1 MGYCKDCLYF
11 SRSYEQKRL
20 LQPTLYGFTLL
31 NKYVTE
37 NGSCNKFE
45 PNTYKSGGGSGCFLT
60 SACVDFMGKADDCE
74 ELTVLRSFRD
84 TYLKST
90 QEGRALVEE
99 YYSVAPL
106 IVEKINSS
114 DKKEKYYEY
123 IYEVVEKCVKL
134 IGIGEKERALNEYKF
149 MTLNLKKEFKI

>member
-1 MGYCKDCLYF
+1 
-11 SRSYEQKRL
+11 
-20 LQPTLYGFTLL
+20 
-31 NKYVTE
+31 
-37 NGSCNKFE
+37 
-45 PNTYKSGGGSGCFLT
+45 
-60 SACVDFMGKADDCE
+60 MGKADDCE

>member
-1 MGYCKDCLYF
+1 
-11 SRSYEQKRL
+11 
-20 LQPTLYGFTLL
+20 
-31 NKYVTE
+31 
-37 NGSCNKFE
+37 
-45 PNTYKSGGGSGCFLT
+45 
-60 SACVDFMGKADDCE
+60 MGKADDCK